1 MKRSILCL
9 VLLLVSAEIMIAQV
23 TISPTAVFISQDR
36 FGSFVVINN
45 SAIAQEVTIDF
56 VQTYPAS
63 DSLGNVSVRDASEK
77 ADDFKLITDWIRS
90 FPRTFVLEPAQRQT
104 VRLTV
109 RPGNTLEDGT
119 YWTRLRV
126 TSSPQSAEIG
136 ATETERVATSITIK
150 FEQII
155 SGFYKI
161 GTVSTGVNVNGV
173 RAIKTDVSKLIV
185 FNYALT
191 GNSPFI
197 GTIEMDVLNGNG
209 QSVHKGRVVTSLYDD
224 GSRNF
229 MIPETEVPA
238 GNYSVVLTF
247 MATRPDIPNAD
258 VIPMET
264 VTQRFNV
271 TVP

>member
-1 MKRSILCL
+1 MMRFILCL
-9 VLLLVSAEIMIAQV
+9 VFFLLSTEIVLAQV

-45 SAIAQEVTIDF
+45 SAIAQEVSIDF

-77 ADDFKLITDWIRS
+77 SEEFKLITDWMRS
-90 FPRTFVLEPAQRQT
+90 FPRTFVLEPGQRQT

-109 RPGNTLEDGT
+109 RPESTLEDGT
-119 YWTRLRV
+119 YWTRLKV
-126 TSSPQSAEIG
+126 ISSPQAAEIG
-136 ATETERVATSITIK
+136 EVSTEQVATSIVIK

-155 SGFYKI
+155 SGFYKV
-161 GTVSTGVNVNGV
+161 GTVSTGINVSGV
-173 RAIKTDVSKLIV
+173 RFVPTDNGRMIIY
-185 FNYALT
+185 NYELL

-197 GTIEMDVLNGNG
+197 GTIDMDVLNSSG
-209 QSVHKGRVVTSLYDD
+209 QSVHKSRVITSLYDN

-229 MIPETEVPA
+229 TIPLEEAPS
-238 GNYSVVLTF
+238 GNYSVVLSFT
-247 MATRPDIPNAD
+247 ASRPDIPNAD
-258 VIPMET
+258 MIPMEP

-271 TVP
+271 TIP